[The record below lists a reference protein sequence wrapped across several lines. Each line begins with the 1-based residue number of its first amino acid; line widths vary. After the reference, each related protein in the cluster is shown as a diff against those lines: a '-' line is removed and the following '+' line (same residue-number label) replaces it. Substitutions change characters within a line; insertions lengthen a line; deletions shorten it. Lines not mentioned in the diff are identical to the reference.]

1 MRTIGFSSGALAYA
15 DFRRGV
21 AMLRGKDIHAVE
33 LSALRHSELRP
44 LLGGLADLDLSQ
56 FNYIAV
62 HAPSEFGADDE
73 AEIVTLL
80 EPVCRRG
87 WQVILHPDAIH
98 DFSLWRRLG
107 ERLCI
112 ENTDK
117 RKSVGRTARELAKIF
132 NELPEASLCFDIG
145 HARQVDSTMTE
156 AHFILKHFGAR
167 LRQVHV
173 SEVNT
178 RSKHDQLSVASILAF
193 QEVADLIPDHIPLIL
208 ETPVSEGQIAL
219 EMDRV
224 REALP
229 TREERLVAV

>member
-21 AMLRGKDIHAVE
+21 AMLQGKDVHAVE
-33 LSALRHSELRP
+33 LSALRHSELGP
-44 LLGGLADLDLSQ
+44 LLDGIADLDLSQ
-56 FNYIAV
+56 FSYIAV
-62 HAPSEFGADDE
+62 HAPSKFGADDE
-73 AEIVTLL
+73 EEIVTLL
-80 EPVCRRG
+80 ETVCRRG
-87 WQVILHPDAIH
+87 WHVILHPDAIH

-117 RKSVGRTARELAKIF
+117 RKPVGRTAPELAKIF
-132 NELPEASLCFDIG
+132 DELPEASLCFDIG

-178 RSKHDQLSVASILAF
+178 RSKHDPLSVASILAF
-193 QEVADLIPDHIPLIL
+193 QEVADLIPDDIPLIL
-208 ETPVSEGQIAL
+208 ETPVPEEQMAF

-229 TREERLVAV
+229 TREEVLATI

>member
-21 AMLRGKDIHAVE
+21 AMLQGKDIHSVE
-33 LSALRHSELRP
+33 LSALRHSELGP
-44 LLGGLADLDLSQ
+44 LLRGLADLDLSQ
-56 FNYIAV
+56 FSYIAV

-73 AEIVTLL
+73 EEIVTMLQT
-80 EPVCRRG
+80 VCRRG
-87 WQVILHPDAIH
+87 WSVILHPDAIH

-107 ERLCI
+107 EWLCI

-117 RKSVGRTARELAKIF
+117 RKPVGRTAPELAKIF
-132 NELPEASLCFDIG
+132 HELPEASLCFDIG

-156 AHFILKHFGAR
+156 AHFILKQFGAR

-178 RSKHDQLSVASILAF
+178 RSKHDPLSVASILAF
-193 QEVADLIPDHIPLIL
+193 QEVADLIPDDIPLIL
-208 ETPVSEGQIAL
+208 ETPVPEGEIAF

-229 TREERLVAV
+229 TREEMPVAI